1 MGFLSK
7 LWKGVKKTVKKI
19 AKGVKK
25 VFKKIGSAVGKLGIV
40 GQIGMMFLMPYAMG
54 ALSSFAG
61 SALGTVGQWSA
72 NLLSKSG
79 IGAKA
84 LGHGLNMIH
93 KAGTFAGKVYTTIS
107 DTIGN
112 AFDRVSNFAKG
123 DGFVLSE
130 GRTSIFARGN
140 ERSVFS
146 TKGYEL
152 PKANIPTAKTP
163 PIVEPGAA
171 TKPEI
176 DINLPEI
183 DSSNID
189 FVDGKVVIKDT
200 TSIMKDGKLN
210 PDFKLDTKIKPIDS
224 FDSGN
229 IFADLEKQYDFNKQ
243 FNFKEYAKNMDAGDF
258 LETNLKDTKSESLLS
273 KTLGD
278 INIFD
283 KDSAIRKDI
292 ADFNVYEDVV
302 RPQGEQA
309 VMGRVKQE
317 FGKAVGIEQPEY
329 EGDTYISVPDLIS
342 SNYGMPSKYREVDL
356 MNSQNGNSWMTNNY
370 QNVGYIND
378 LFGFGNQDQD
388 YNNFMNNFGYAISNE
403 DKPRTPTFAF

>member
-1 MGFLSK
+1 MGLLSK

-19 AKGVKK
+19 GKGIKK
-25 VFKKIGSAVGKLGIV
+25 TFKKIGKAIGKLGIV
-40 GQIGMMFLMPYAMG
+40 GQIGMMFLMPYAAG
-54 ALSSFAG
+54 ALGSFFGTAGKLASWSSK
-61 SALGTVGQWSA
+61 
-72 NLLSKSG
+72 LLNASG

-163 PIVEPGAA
+163 PIVEPSAA

-243 FNFKEYAKNMDAGDF
+243 FNFKEYAKNIDAGDF

-342 SNYGMPSKYREVDL
+342 SNYGMSSKYREVDL